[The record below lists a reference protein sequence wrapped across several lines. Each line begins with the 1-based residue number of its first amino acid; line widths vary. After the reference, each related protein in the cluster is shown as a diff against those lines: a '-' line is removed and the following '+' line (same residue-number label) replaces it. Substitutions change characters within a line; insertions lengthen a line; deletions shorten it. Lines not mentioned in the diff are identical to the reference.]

1 MKGAF
6 NALDVAGLVALALCV
21 LVGLR
26 RGREAEGVAVVL
38 SLAVYIGACWSAP
51 WLAPWVPVGTAA
63 GALNLAAALA
73 GALVVGAVGGWMLGR
88 LPLLLVRRRGG
99 AGGGFSH
106 AGAAAF
112 GALRAWVLGLM
123 VATVVALTPAAQS
136 PLWQGSTLARW
147 LEAGVRG
154 MRPLLPPELARH
166 LSR

>member
-6 NALDVAGLVALALCV
+6 NALDVTGLVALALCM

-26 RGREAEGVAVVL
+26 RGRDAEGVAVVL
-38 SLAVYIGACWSAP
+38 SLLVYVGACWAAP

-73 GALVVGAVGGWMLGR
+73 GALVVGAAGGWMLGR
-88 LPLLLVRRRGG
+88 LPLLFVRRRGG

-106 AGAAAF
+106 AGAVIF

-123 VATVVALTPAAQS
+123 AATVVSLTPAAQS
-136 PLWQGSTLARW
+136 SLWQDSTLARW

-154 MRPLLPPELARH
+154 MQPLLPPALVRH
-166 LSR
+166 LTR

>member
-1 MKGAF
+1 MKGGF
-6 NALDVAGLVALALCV
+6 NALDVAGLVTLVLCM

-26 RGREAEGVAVVL
+26 RGRDAEGVATVL
-38 SLAVYIGACWSAP
+38 SLVVYVGACWSAP
-51 WLAPWVPVGTAA
+51 WVAPWVPVGTAG

-88 LPLLLVRRRGG
+88 LPLLLVRRPGG
-99 AGGGFSH
+99 AGGGFGH
-106 AGAAAF
+106 AGAATF

-123 VATVVALTPAAQS
+123 AATVVALTPAAQS
-136 PLWQGSTLARW
+136 PLWQDSTLARW

-154 MRPLLPPELARH
+154 VQPLLPPELVRH